1 MNAKAMNRRIGWAIV
16 AIAVALPVVVPHA
29 RPAPGGVSCGL
40 GLPPGAPGFAE
51 AQAQQALEAKT
62 NGYLKVCEANLERYR
77 IAFRPSAPIMADLSF
92 QPVNLSG
99 TQFANFKSLG
109 AMIAPDNTPHTRL
122 YRGFLMPDGHNVTL
136 FEQDMSV
143 DGTRSWRAPEDE
155 PERINGM
162 PARLS
167 VFQAPSGNAISH
179 LSWVE
184 RRRAYE
190 LWIDA
195 NVVDTPLRQQL
206 FALAASLPP
215 SVPACPNEVPPKPA
229 RIGADGFPADEPMLI
244 TLTQAEIDGMSD
256 RSKRPCK

>member
-1 MNAKAMNRRIGWAIV
+1 MNAKTMNRHIGWALV
-16 AIAVALPVVVPHA
+16 AIAVALPVAFSHA

-51 AQAQQALEAKT
+51 AQAQLALEAKT

-77 IAFRPSAPIMADLSF
+77 IVFRPSAPIMADLSF

-99 TQFANFKSLG
+99 TQFAHFKSLG
-109 AMIAPDNTPHTRL
+109 AMIEPDNTSHTRL
-122 YRGFLMPDGHNVTL
+122 YRGFLMPDGHTVTL

-143 DGTRSWRAPEDE
+143 DGTSTWRAPEDE

-195 NVVDTPLRQQL
+195 NVVDTPLRKQL

-215 SVPACPNEVPPKPA
+215 SVPACPNEVPPKSA
-229 RIGADGFPADEPMLI
+229 RMGADGFPAAEPIPM
-244 TLTQAEIDGMSD
+244 TLTQAEIDAISD

>member
-1 MNAKAMNRRIGWAIV
+1 
-16 AIAVALPVVVPHA
+16 
-29 RPAPGGVSCGL
+29 VSCGL

-51 AQAQQALEAKT
+51 AQAQLALEAKT

-77 IAFRPSAPIMADLSF
+77 IVFRPSAPIMADLSF

-99 TQFANFKSLG
+99 TQFAHFKSLG
-109 AMIAPDNTPHTRL
+109 AMIEPDNTSHTRL
-122 YRGFLMPDGHNVTL
+122 YRGFLMPDGHTVTL

-143 DGTRSWRAPEDE
+143 DGTSTWRAPEDE

-195 NVVDTPLRQQL
+195 NVVDTPLRKQL

-215 SVPACPNEVPPKPA
+215 SVPACPNEVPPKSA
-229 RIGADGFPADEPMLI
+229 RMGADGFPAAEPIPM
-244 TLTQAEIDGMSD
+244 TLTQAEIDAISD

>member
-1 MNAKAMNRRIGWAIV
+1 
-16 AIAVALPVVVPHA
+16 
-29 RPAPGGVSCGL
+29 
-40 GLPPGAPGFAE
+40 
-51 AQAQQALEAKT
+51 
-62 NGYLKVCEANLERYR
+62 
-77 IAFRPSAPIMADLSF
+77 MADLSF
-92 QPVNLSG
+92 QPVNLSS
-99 TQFANFKSLG
+99 TQFAHFKSLG
-109 AMIAPDNTPHTRL
+109 AMIEPDNTAHTRL
-122 YRGFLMPDGHNVTL
+122 YRGFLMPDGHTVTL

-143 DGTRSWRAPEDE
+143 DGTSTSRAPEDE

-167 VFQAPSGNAISH
+167 VFQAPSGKAISH

-195 NVVDTPLRQQL
+195 NVVDTPLRKQL

-229 RIGADGFPADEPMLI
+229 RMGSDGFPAAEPIPM
-244 TLTQAEIDGMSD
+244 TLTQAEIDAMSD

>member
-1 MNAKAMNRRIGWAIV
+1 MNRRISWAIV
-16 AIAVALPVVVPHA
+16 GIAVTLHVTFTHA
-29 RPAPGGVSCGL
+29 RPAPSGTSCGL

-51 AQAQQALEAKT
+51 AQAQLALEVKT

-77 IAFRPSAPIMADLSF
+77 IAFQPSAPIMASLPF

-99 TQFANFKSLG
+99 TQFAHFKSLG
-109 AMIAPDNTPHTRL
+109 AMIEPDNTSRTRL
-122 YRGFLMPDGHNVTL
+122 YRGFRMPDGHTVTL
-136 FEQDMSV
+136 FEQDMTV
-143 DGTRSWRAPEDE
+143 DGTSTWRAPQDE

-195 NVVDTPLRQQL
+195 NVVDTPLRKQL

-229 RIGADGFPADEPMLI
+229 PMGADGFPAAEPMPM
-244 TLTQAEIDGMSD
+244 TLTQAEMDAMFD

>member
-1 MNAKAMNRRIGWAIV
+1 MSRHIGWALA
-16 AIAVALPVVVPHA
+16 AIAVALPMTFPHA
-29 RPAPGGVSCGL
+29 RPAPGSVSCGL

-51 AQAQQALEAKT
+51 AQAQLALEAKA

-92 QPVNLSG
+92 QPVNLSS
-99 TQFANFKSLG
+99 TQFAHFKSLG
-109 AMIAPDNTPHTRL
+109 AMIEPDNTAHTRL
-122 YRGFLMPDGHNVTL
+122 YRGFLMPDGHTVTL

-143 DGTRSWRAPEDE
+143 DGTSTSRAPEDE

-167 VFQAPSGNAISH
+167 VFQAPSGKAISH

-195 NVVDTPLRQQL
+195 NVVDTPLRKQL

-229 RIGADGFPADEPMLI
+229 RMGSDGFPAAEPIPM
-244 TLTQAEIDGMSD
+244 TLTQAEIDAMSD